1 MESNKEEY
9 YKLSE
14 KELNSIT
21 ELDKTFVNKGNNE
34 FRIKLS
40 NSFCDEK
47 QLNKLVY
54 RAGIIASILSMSKSG
69 LPMGIMITGGN
80 NNNSFNGIK
89 ISSEKGE
96 MLSNEEEEYFE
107 EAINSNNIKDS
118 INTLFAKLKPKQGK
132 CIIIIGID
140 NRESSKKLSEI
151 LIKGLKCIDNCSF
164 NFYDIVPSPNLCFLT
179 FVNQMTFQKIGLKYK
194 MIFVPKENYWAYL
207 INSFNKFHSYY
218 NIVFKNKEESKINYE
233 NEISID
239 CSNGVASLY
248 KNQIMSI
255 FNNKENNF
263 PLKLNFIN
271 DNNNAH
277 ELNVNC
283 GIKTILEKK
292 LPKNKKEK
300 CASIVKCTTLS
311 SDLDSIIYYI
321 DEGDLNGKNRIKI
334 IKGEKI
340 IVLYAKML
348 DFLIDNFSKNLKI
361 KYCEMIKMGI
371 ITSKYS
377 NGAFIYY
384 CENNLK
390 NYKLSLTK
398 TGISNIQKESKK
410 FDISICYEY
419 NGQGTIYISQDLS
432 TKFGKLSSLIET
444 SKDSQIIELFQLFI
458 ALFNSITSDGVSN
471 LLVIESIMKIMNL
484 SIKDVYDFYNE
495 ISYKIVDIKVKYNNK
510 FITNEDD
517 NKIEEP
523 KNLQKIIDEISN
535 KYKGSK
541 IYVRPSDIED
551 SLRVYV
557 ESETD
562 DNCEKILEE
571 LSKCLK
577 EEKI

>member
-1 MESNKEEY
+1 MESNKDKY

-14 KELNSIT
+14 KELNSIC
-21 ELDKTFVNKGNNE
+21 ELDKTLENKGNNE

-40 NSFCDEK
+40 NFICDEK
-47 QLNKLVY
+47 QLKNLVF
-54 RAGIIASILSMSKSG
+54 RAGIITSIFSMSKNG

-89 ISSEKGE
+89 ICSEKGE
-96 MLSNEEEEYFE
+96 MLSNEEEEYFDE
-107 EAINSNNIKDS
+107 VINSNNIKES

-132 CIIIIGID
+132 CIIVIGID

-164 NFYDIVPSPNLCFLT
+164 NFYDIIPSPSLYFLT

-194 MIFVPKENYWAYL
+194 MVFVPRDNYWGYL

-218 NIVFKNKEESKINYE
+218 SMVFKTKEENKIKYE
-233 NEISID
+233 NEICID
-239 CSNGVASLY
+239 LSNGVASLY

-255 FNNKENNF
+255 FNNKENKF
-263 PLKLNFIN
+263 PLKIHLIN
-271 DNNNAH
+271 DNNNEH
-277 ELNVNC
+277 ELNINC
-283 GIKTILEKK
+283 GINSILEKK
-292 LPKNKKEK
+292 IPKNKKEK
-300 CASIVKCTTLS
+300 YASIVKCASLS

-321 DEGDLNGKNRIKI
+321 DEEDGKNGIEI

-361 KYCEMIKMGI
+361 KYNEMIKMGI

-377 NGAFIYY
+377 NGAFISF

-390 NYKLSLTK
+390 NYKLSVTK
-398 TGISNIQKESKK
+398 TGINNIQKESKK

-419 NGQGTIYISQDLS
+419 NGLGTIYISQDLS

-471 LLVIESIMKIMNL
+471 LIVIESIMKSMNL

-495 ISYKIVDIKVKYNNK
+495 IPYKIVDIKMKYSK

-517 NKIEEP
+517 SKIIEP
-523 KNLQKIIDEISN
+523 KNMQIIIDELSN
-535 KYKGSK
+535 KYANSK
-541 IYVRPSDIED
+541 IYVRPTGTED
-551 SLRVYV
+551 YLRVYV

-562 DNCEKILEE
+562 DNCEKIIEE
-571 LSKCLK
+571 LSKRLK

>member
-1 MESNKEEY
+1 MESNKDKY

-14 KELNSIT
+14 KELNSIC
-21 ELDKTFVNKGNNE
+21 ELDKTLENKGNNE

-40 NSFCDEK
+40 NFICDEK
-47 QLNKLVY
+47 QLKNLVF
-54 RAGIIASILSMSKSG
+54 RAGIITSIFSMSKNG

-89 ISSEKGE
+89 ICSEKGE

-107 EAINSNNIKDS
+107 EVINSNNIKES

-132 CIIIIGID
+132 CIIVIGID

-164 NFYDIVPSPNLCFLT
+164 NFYDIIPSPSLYFLT

-194 MIFVPKENYWAYL
+194 MVFVPRDNYWGYL

-218 NIVFKNKEESKINYE
+218 NIVFKTKEENKIKYE
-233 NEISID
+233 NEICID
-239 CSNGVASLY
+239 LSNGVASLY

-255 FNNKENNF
+255 FNNKENKF
-263 PLKLNFIN
+263 PLKIHLIN
-271 DNNNAH
+271 DNNNEH
-277 ELNVNC
+277 ELNINC
-283 GIKTILEKK
+283 GINSILEKK
-292 LPKNKKEK
+292 IPKNKKEK
-300 CASIVKCTTLS
+300 YASIVKCASLS

-321 DEGDLNGKNRIKI
+321 DEEDGKNGIEI

-361 KYCEMIKMGI
+361 KYNEMIKMGI

-377 NGAFIYY
+377 NGAFISY

-390 NYKLSLTK
+390 NYKLSVTK
-398 TGISNIQKESKK
+398 TGINNIQKESKK

-419 NGQGTIYISQDLS
+419 NGLGTIYISQDLS

-471 LLVIESIMKIMNL
+471 LLVIESIMKSMNL

-495 ISYKIVDIKVKYNNK
+495 IPYKIVDIKMKYNK

-517 NKIEEP
+517 SKIIEP
-523 KNLQKIIDEISN
+523 KNMQIIIDELSN
-535 KYKGSK
+535 KYANSK
-541 IYVRPSDIED
+541 IYVRPTGTED
-551 SLRVYV
+551 CLRVYV

-562 DNCEKILEE
+562 DNCKKIIEE
-571 LSKCLK
+571 LSKRLK

>member
-1 MESNKEEY
+1 MESNKDKY

-14 KELNSIT
+14 KELNSIC
-21 ELDKTFVNKGNNE
+21 ELDKTLENKGNNE

-40 NSFCDEK
+40 NFICDEK
-47 QLNKLVY
+47 QLKNLVF
-54 RAGIIASILSMSKSG
+54 RAGIITSIFSMSKNG

-89 ISSEKGE
+89 ICSEKGE

-107 EAINSNNIKDS
+107 EVINSNNIKES

-132 CIIIIGID
+132 CIIVIGID

-164 NFYDIVPSPNLCFLT
+164 NFYDIIPSPSLYFLT

-194 MIFVPKENYWAYL
+194 MVFVPRDNYWGYL

-218 NIVFKNKEESKINYE
+218 NIVFKTKEENKIKYE
-233 NEISID
+233 NEICID
-239 CSNGVASLY
+239 LSNGVASLY

-255 FNNKENNF
+255 FNNKENKF
-263 PLKLNFIN
+263 PLKIHLIN
-271 DNNNAH
+271 DNNNEH
-277 ELNVNC
+277 ELNINC
-283 GIKTILEKK
+283 GINSILEKK
-292 LPKNKKEK
+292 IPKNKKEK
-300 CASIVKCTTLS
+300 CASIVKCATLS

-321 DEGDLNGKNRIKI
+321 DEEYGKNGIEI

-361 KYCEMIKMGI
+361 KYNEMIKMGI

-377 NGAFIYY
+377 NGAFISF

-390 NYKLSLTK
+390 NYKLSVTK
-398 TGISNIQKESKK
+398 TGINNIQKESKK

-419 NGQGTIYISQDLS
+419 NGLGTIYISQDLS

-471 LLVIESIMKIMNL
+471 LLVIESIMKSMNL

-495 ISYKIVDIKVKYNNK
+495 IPYKIVDIKMKYNK

-517 NKIEEP
+517 SKIIEP
-523 KNLQKIIDEISN
+523 KNMQIIIDELSN
-535 KYKGSK
+535 KYANSK
-541 IYVRPSDIED
+541 IYVRPTGTED
-551 SLRVYV
+551 YLRVYV

-562 DNCEKILEE
+562 DNCEKIIEE
-571 LSKCLK
+571 LSKRLK

>member
-1 MESNKEEY
+1 MESNKDKY

-14 KELNSIT
+14 KELNSIC
-21 ELDKTFVNKGNNE
+21 ELDKTLENKGNND

-40 NSFCDEK
+40 NFICDEK
-47 QLNKLVY
+47 QLKNLVF
-54 RAGIIASILSMSKSG
+54 RAGIITSIFSMSKNG

-80 NNNSFNGIK
+80 NNNSFDGIK
-89 ISSEKGE
+89 ICSEKGE

-107 EAINSNNIKDS
+107 EVINSNNIKES

-132 CIIIIGID
+132 CIIVIGID

-164 NFYDIVPSPNLCFLT
+164 NFYDIIPSPSLYFLT

-194 MIFVPKENYWAYL
+194 MVFVPRDNYWGYL

-218 NIVFKNKEESKINYE
+218 NIVFKTKEENQIKYE
-233 NEISID
+233 NEICID
-239 CSNGVASLY
+239 LSNGVASLY

-255 FNNKENNF
+255 FNNKENKF
-263 PLKLNFIN
+263 PLKIHLIN
-271 DNNNAH
+271 DNNNEH
-277 ELNVNC
+277 ELNINC
-283 GIKTILEKK
+283 GINSILEKK
-292 LPKNKKEK
+292 IPKNKKEK
-300 CASIVKCTTLS
+300 CASIVKCATLS

-321 DEGDLNGKNRIKI
+321 DEEDGKNGIEK

-361 KYCEMIKMGI
+361 KYNEMIKMGI

-377 NGAFIYY
+377 NGAFISY
-384 CENNLK
+384 CEKNLK
-390 NYKLSLTK
+390 NYKLSVTK
-398 TGISNIQKESKK
+398 TGINNIQKESKK

-419 NGQGTIYISQDLS
+419 NGLGTIYISQDLS

-471 LLVIESIMKIMNL
+471 LLVIESIMKSMNL

-495 ISYKIVDIKVKYNNK
+495 IPYKIVDIKMKYNK

-517 NKIEEP
+517 SKIIEP
-523 KNLQKIIDEISN
+523 KNMQIIIDELSN
-535 KYKGSK
+535 KYANSK
-541 IYVRPSDIED
+541 IYVRPTGTED
-551 SLRVYV
+551 YLRVYA

-562 DNCEKILEE
+562 DNCEKIIEE
-571 LSKCLK
+571 LSKLLK

>member
-1 MESNKEEY
+1 MESNKDKY

-14 KELNSIT
+14 KELNSIC
-21 ELDKTFVNKGNNE
+21 ELDKTLENKGNNE

-40 NSFCDEK
+40 NFICDEK
-47 QLNKLVY
+47 QLKNLVF
-54 RAGIIASILSMSKSG
+54 RAGIITSIFSMSKNG

-89 ISSEKGE
+89 ICSEKGE
-96 MLSNEEEEYFE
+96 MLSNEEEEYFDE
-107 EAINSNNIKDS
+107 IINSNNIKES

-132 CIIIIGID
+132 CIIVIGID

-164 NFYDIVPSPNLCFLT
+164 NFYDIIPSPSLYFLT

-194 MIFVPKENYWAYL
+194 MVFVPRDNYWGYL

-218 NIVFKNKEESKINYE
+218 NIVFKTKEENKIKYE
-233 NEISID
+233 NEICID
-239 CSNGVASLY
+239 LSNGVASLY

-255 FNNKENNF
+255 FNNKENKF
-263 PLKLNFIN
+263 PLKIHLIN
-271 DNNNAH
+271 DNNNEH
-277 ELNVNC
+277 ELNINC
-283 GIKTILEKK
+283 GINSILEKK
-292 LPKNKKEK
+292 IPKNKKEK
-300 CASIVKCTTLS
+300 CASIVKCSTLS

-321 DEGDLNGKNRIKI
+321 DEEDGKNGIEI

-361 KYCEMIKMGI
+361 KYNEMIKMGI

-377 NGAFIYY
+377 NGAFISY

-390 NYKLSLTK
+390 NYKLSVTK
-398 TGISNIQKESKK
+398 TGINNIQKESKK

-419 NGQGTIYISQDLS
+419 NGLGTIYISQDLS

-471 LLVIESIMKIMNL
+471 LLVIESIMKSMNL

-495 ISYKIVDIKVKYNNK
+495 IPYKIVDIKMKYNK

-517 NKIEEP
+517 SKIIEP
-523 KNLQKIIDEISN
+523 KNMQIIIDELSN
-535 KYKGSK
+535 KYANSK
-541 IYVRPSDIED
+541 IYVRPTGTED
-551 SLRVYV
+551 FLRVYV

-562 DNCEKILEE
+562 DNCEKIIEE
-571 LSKCLK
+571 LSKRLK

>member
-14 KELNSIT
+14 KEINSLS
-21 ELDKTFVNKGNNE
+21 ELDKVYESKGNNE

-40 NSFCDEK
+40 NFISDEK

-54 RAGIIASILSMSKSG
+54 RAGIMTSIFSMSKNG

-80 NNNSFNGIK
+80 NNNLFNGIK
-89 ISSEKGE
+89 ICSEKGE
-96 MLSNEEEEYFE
+96 MLSDEEEKYFE
-107 EAINSNNIKDS
+107 DIINSNNIKES
-118 INTLFAKLKPKQGK
+118 LNILFEKLKPKQGK
-132 CIIIIGID
+132 CIIVIGID
-140 NRESSKKLSEI
+140 NRERSKKLSEI

-164 NFYDIVPSPNLCFLT
+164 NFYDIVPSPSLYFLS

-194 MIFVPKENYWAYL
+194 MVFVPKENYWGYL

-218 NIVFKNKEESKINYE
+218 NIVFKNKEENKIKYE
-233 NEISID
+233 NEICID
-239 CSNGVASLY
+239 LSHGIASSY

-263 PLKLNFIN
+263 PLKIHLIN
-271 DNNNAH
+271 DNNNEH
-277 ELNVNC
+277 ELNANC
-283 GIKTILEKK
+283 GINSILEKN
-292 LPKNKKEK
+292 LPKNKREK
-300 CASIVKCTTLS
+300 CASIVKCATLS

-321 DEGDLNGKNRIKI
+321 DEGDGKNGIKI

-348 DFLIDNFSKNLKI
+348 DFLINNFSKNLKI
-361 KYCEMIKMGI
+361 KYHEMIKMGI

-377 NGAFIYY
+377 NGAFISY

-390 NYKLSLTK
+390 NYKLFLTK

-432 TKFGKLSSLIET
+432 TNFGKLSSLIET

-458 ALFNSITSDGVSN
+458 ALFNSITCDGVSN
-471 LLVIESIMKIMNL
+471 LLVIESIMKTVNF

-495 ISYKIVDIKVKYNNK
+495 LPYKIVDIQVKYNK

-517 NKIEEP
+517 SKILEP
-523 KNLQKIIDEISN
+523 KNMQKIIDELSK
-535 KYKGSK
+535 KYTNSK
-541 IYVRPSDIED
+541 IYVRPAGIED
-551 SLRVYV
+551 CLRVYA
-557 ESETD
+557 ESETV
-562 DNCEKILEE
+562 DNCEKIIEE
-571 LSKCLK
+571 LSKRLK

>member
-14 KELNSIT
+14 KELNSIN
-21 ELDKTFVNKGNNE
+21 ELDKTFHKKENYE
-34 FRIKLS
+34 FKFKLS
-40 NSFCDEK
+40 NFLCDEK
-47 QLNKLVY
+47 QLNNLVY
-54 RAGIIASILSMSKSG
+54 RAGIVTSIFSMSKNG

-80 NNNSFNGIK
+80 NNNSFNGIT

-96 MLSNEEEEYFE
+96 MLSNEEEEYFDNI
-107 EAINSNNIKDS
+107 INSNNLKDS
-118 INTLFAKLKPKQGK
+118 INTLFSKLKPKQGK
-132 CIIIIGID
+132 CIIVIGID

-151 LIKGLKCIDNCSF
+151 LIKGLKCIDNCSY
-164 NFYDIVPSPNLCFLT
+164 NFYDIVPSPSLCFLT
-179 FVNQMTFQKIGLKYK
+179 FVNQMAFQKIGLKYK
-194 MIFVPKENYWAYL
+194 MVFVPRDNYWAYL

-218 NIVFKNKEESKINYE
+218 NIVFKNKQENKMNYE
-233 NEISID
+233 NEICID
-239 CSNGVASLY
+239 CSNGIASLY

-255 FNNKENNF
+255 FNNKENNY
-263 PLKLNFIN
+263 PLKLHLIN
-271 DNNNAH
+271 DNNYER
-277 ELNVNC
+277 ELNINC
-283 GIKTILEKK
+283 GINTILEKK

-300 CASIVKCTTLS
+300 CASIVKCATLS

-321 DEGDLNGKNRIKI
+321 DKGDLNEKSEIKI
-334 IKGEKI
+334 IRGEKI

-361 KYCEMIKMGI
+361 KYYEMIKMGI

-377 NGAFIYY
+377 NGAFISY

-398 TGISNIQKESKK
+398 TGISNIQKESKN

-471 LLVIESIMKIMNL
+471 LLVIESIMKLMNL
-484 SIKDVYDFYNE
+484 SLQDVYDFYNE
-495 ISYKIVDIKVKYNNK
+495 IPYKILDIKMKYNNK
-510 FITNEDD
+510 FITDEDD
-517 NKIEEP
+517 TKILEP
-523 KNLQKIIDEISN
+523 KNIQKIIDEITH
-535 KYKGSK
+535 KYQKSK
-541 IYVRPSDIED
+541 IYVRPTGTED
-551 SLRVYV
+551 CLRVYV

-562 DNCEKILEE
+562 DNCEKIIEE
-571 LSKCLK
+571 LSKSLN

>member
-1 MESNKEEY
+1 MESNKDKY

-14 KELNSIT
+14 KELNSIC
-21 ELDKTFVNKGNNE
+21 ELDKTLENKGNNE

-40 NSFCDEK
+40 NFICDEK
-47 QLNKLVY
+47 QLKNLVF
-54 RAGIIASILSMSKSG
+54 RAGIITSIFSMSKNG

-89 ISSEKGE
+89 ICSEKGE
-96 MLSNEEEEYFE
+96 MLSNEEEEYFDE
-107 EAINSNNIKDS
+107 IINSNNIKES

-132 CIIIIGID
+132 CIIVIGID

-164 NFYDIVPSPNLCFLT
+164 NFYDIIPSPSLYFLT

-194 MIFVPKENYWAYL
+194 MVFVPRDNYWGYL

-218 NIVFKNKEESKINYE
+218 NIVFKTKEENKIKYE
-233 NEISID
+233 NEICID
-239 CSNGVASLY
+239 LSNGVASLY

-255 FNNKENNF
+255 FNNKENKF
-263 PLKLNFIN
+263 PLKIHLIN
-271 DNNNAH
+271 DNNNEH
-277 ELNVNC
+277 ELNINC
-283 GIKTILEKK
+283 GINSILEKK
-292 LPKNKKEK
+292 IPKNKKEK
-300 CASIVKCTTLS
+300 CASIVKCSTLS

-321 DEGDLNGKNRIKI
+321 DEEDGKNGIEI

-361 KYCEMIKMGI
+361 KYNEMIKMGI

-377 NGAFIYY
+377 NGAFISY

-390 NYKLSLTK
+390 NYKLSVTK
-398 TGISNIQKESKK
+398 TGINNIQKESKK

-419 NGQGTIYISQDLS
+419 NGLGTIYISQDLS

-471 LLVIESIMKIMNL
+471 LLVIESIMKSMNL

-495 ISYKIVDIKVKYNNK
+495 IPYKIVDIKMKYNK

-517 NKIEEP
+517 SKIIEP
-523 KNLQKIIDEISN
+523 KNMQIIIDELSN
-535 KYKGSK
+535 KYANSK
-541 IYVRPSDIED
+541 IYVRPTGTED
-551 SLRVYV
+551 FLRVYV
-557 ESETD
+557 ESETE
-562 DNCEKILEE
+562 DNCEKIIEE
-571 LSKCLK
+571 LSKRLK

>member
-1 MESNKEEY
+1 MESNKDKY

-14 KELNSIT
+14 KELNSIC
-21 ELDKTFVNKGNNE
+21 ELDKTLEIKGNNE

-40 NSFCDEK
+40 NFICDEK
-47 QLNKLVY
+47 QLKNLVF
-54 RAGIIASILSMSKSG
+54 RAGIITSIFSMSKNG

-89 ISSEKGE
+89 ICSEKGE

-107 EAINSNNIKDS
+107 EVINSNNIKES
-118 INTLFAKLKPKQGK
+118 INALFAKLKPKQGK
-132 CIIIIGID
+132 CIIVIGID

-164 NFYDIVPSPNLCFLT
+164 NFYDIIPSPSLYFLT

-194 MIFVPKENYWAYL
+194 MVFVPRDNYWGYL

-218 NIVFKNKEESKINYE
+218 SMVFKNKEENKIKYE
-233 NEISID
+233 NEICID
-239 CSNGVASLY
+239 LSNGVASLY

-255 FNNKENNF
+255 FNNKENKF
-263 PLKLNFIN
+263 PLKIHLIN
-271 DNNNAH
+271 DNNNEH
-277 ELNVNC
+277 ELNINC
-283 GIKTILEKK
+283 GINSILEKK
-292 LPKNKKEK
+292 IPKNKKEK
-300 CASIVKCTTLS
+300 CASIVKCATLS

-321 DEGDLNGKNRIKI
+321 DEEDGKNGIEI

-361 KYCEMIKMGI
+361 KYNEMIKMGI

-377 NGAFIYY
+377 NGAFKSF

-390 NYKLSLTK
+390 NYKLSVTK
-398 TGISNIQKESKK
+398 TGINNIQKESKK

-419 NGQGTIYISQDLS
+419 NGLGTIYISQDLS

-471 LLVIESIMKIMNL
+471 LLVIESIMKSMNL

-495 ISYKIVDIKVKYNNK
+495 IPYKIVDIKMKYRK

-517 NKIEEP
+517 SKIIEP
-523 KNLQKIIDEISN
+523 KNMQIIIDELSN
-535 KYKGSK
+535 KYANSK
-541 IYVRPSDIED
+541 IYVRPTGTED
-551 SLRVYV
+551 CLRVYV

-562 DNCEKILEE
+562 DNCEKIIEE
-571 LSKCLK
+571 LSKSLN

>member
-1 MESNKEEY
+1 MESNKDKY

-14 KELNSIT
+14 KELNSIC
-21 ELDKTFVNKGNNE
+21 ELDKTLENKGNNE

-40 NSFCDEK
+40 NFICDEK
-47 QLNKLVY
+47 QLKNLVF
-54 RAGIIASILSMSKSG
+54 RAGIITSIFSMSKNG

-89 ISSEKGE
+89 ICSEKGE

-107 EAINSNNIKDS
+107 EVINSNNIKES

-132 CIIIIGID
+132 CIIVIGID

-164 NFYDIVPSPNLCFLT
+164 NFYDIIPSPSLYFLT

-194 MIFVPKENYWAYL
+194 MVFVPRDNYWGYL

-218 NIVFKNKEESKINYE
+218 NIVFKTKEENKIKYE
-233 NEISID
+233 NEICID
-239 CSNGVASLY
+239 LSNGVASLY

-255 FNNKENNF
+255 FNNKENKF
-263 PLKLNFIN
+263 PLKIHLIN
-271 DNNNAH
+271 DNNNEH
-277 ELNVNC
+277 ELNINC
-283 GIKTILEKK
+283 GINSILEKK
-292 LPKNKKEK
+292 IPKNKKEK
-300 CASIVKCTTLS
+300 YASIVKCASLS

-321 DEGDLNGKNRIKI
+321 DEEDGKNGIEI

-361 KYCEMIKMGI
+361 KYNEMIKMGI

-377 NGAFIYY
+377 NGAFISY

-390 NYKLSLTK
+390 NYKLSVTK
-398 TGISNIQKESKK
+398 TGINNIQKESKK

-419 NGQGTIYISQDLS
+419 NGLGTIYISQDLS

-471 LLVIESIMKIMNL
+471 LLVIESIMKSMNL

-495 ISYKIVDIKVKYNNK
+495 IPYKIVDIKMKYNK

-517 NKIEEP
+517 SKIIEP
-523 KNLQKIIDEISN
+523 KNMQIIIDELSN
-535 KYKGSK
+535 KYANSK
-541 IYVRPSDIED
+541 IYVRPTGTED
-551 SLRVYV
+551 YLRVYV

-562 DNCEKILEE
+562 DNCKKIIEE
-571 LSKCLK
+571 LSKRLK

>member
-1 MESNKEEY
+1 MESNKDKY

-14 KELNSIT
+14 KELNSIC
-21 ELDKTFVNKGNNE
+21 ELDKAFENKGNNE

-40 NSFCDEK
+40 NFICDEK
-47 QLNKLVY
+47 QLKNLVF
-54 RAGIIASILSMSKSG
+54 RAGIITSIFSMSKNG

-80 NNNSFNGIK
+80 NNNSFDGIK
-89 ISSEKGE
+89 ICSEKGE

-107 EAINSNNIKDS
+107 EVINSNNIKES

-132 CIIIIGID
+132 CIIVIGID

-164 NFYDIVPSPNLCFLT
+164 NFYDIIPSPSLYFLT

-194 MIFVPKENYWAYL
+194 MVFVPRDNYWGYL

-218 NIVFKNKEESKINYE
+218 NIVFKTKEENKIKYE
-233 NEISID
+233 NEICID
-239 CSNGVASLY
+239 LANGVASLY

-255 FNNKENNF
+255 FNNKENKF
-263 PLKLNFIN
+263 PLKIHLIN
-271 DNNNAH
+271 DNNNEH
-277 ELNVNC
+277 ELNINC
-283 GIKTILEKK
+283 GINSILEKK
-292 LPKNKKEK
+292 IPKNKKEK
-300 CASIVKCTTLS
+300 CASIVKCATLS

-321 DEGDLNGKNRIKI
+321 DEKYGKNGIEI

-361 KYCEMIKMGI
+361 KYNEMIKMGI

-377 NGAFIYY
+377 NGAFISF

-390 NYKLSLTK
+390 NYKLSVTK
-398 TGISNIQKESKK
+398 TGINNIQKESKK

-419 NGQGTIYISQDLS
+419 NGLGTIYISQDLS

-471 LLVIESIMKIMNL
+471 LLVIESIMKSMNL

-495 ISYKIVDIKVKYNNK
+495 IPYKIVDIKMKYSK

-517 NKIEEP
+517 SKIIEP
-523 KNLQKIIDEISN
+523 KNMQIIIDELSN
-535 KYKGSK
+535 KYANSK
-541 IYVRPSDIED
+541 IYVRPTGTED
-551 SLRVYV
+551 CLRVYV

-562 DNCEKILEE
+562 DNCKKIIEE
-571 LSKCLK
+571 LSKRLK

>member
-1 MESNKEEY
+1 MESNKDKY

-14 KELNSIT
+14 KELNSIC
-21 ELDKTFVNKGNNE
+21 ELDKTLENKGNNE

-40 NSFCDEK
+40 NFICDEK
-47 QLNKLVY
+47 QLKNLVF
-54 RAGIIASILSMSKSG
+54 RAGIITSIFSMSKNG

-89 ISSEKGE
+89 ICSEKGE

-107 EAINSNNIKDS
+107 EVINSNNIKES

-132 CIIIIGID
+132 CIIVIGID

-151 LIKGLKCIDNCSF
+151 LIKGLKCIDHCSF
-164 NFYDIVPSPNLCFLT
+164 NFYDIIPSPSLYFLT

-194 MIFVPKENYWAYL
+194 MVFVPRDNYWGYL

-218 NIVFKNKEESKINYE
+218 NMVFKTKEENKIKYE
-233 NEISID
+233 NEICID
-239 CSNGVASLY
+239 LANGVASLY

-255 FNNKENNF
+255 FNNKENKF
-263 PLKLNFIN
+263 PLKIHLIN
-271 DNNNAH
+271 DNNNEH
-277 ELNVNC
+277 ELNINC
-283 GIKTILEKK
+283 GINSILEKK
-292 LPKNKKEK
+292 IPKNKKEK
-300 CASIVKCTTLS
+300 CASIVKCATLS

-321 DEGDLNGKNRIKI
+321 DEEDGKNGIEI

-361 KYCEMIKMGI
+361 KYNEMIKMGI

-377 NGAFIYY
+377 NGAFKSF

-390 NYKLSLTK
+390 NYKLSVTK
-398 TGISNIQKESKK
+398 TGINNIQKESKK

-419 NGQGTIYISQDLS
+419 NGLGTIYISQDLS

-458 ALFNSITSDGVSN
+458 ALFNSIASDGVSN
-471 LLVIESIMKIMNL
+471 LLVIESIMKSMNL

-495 ISYKIVDIKVKYNNK
+495 IPYKIVDIKMKYSK

-517 NKIEEP
+517 SKIIEP
-523 KNLQKIIDEISN
+523 KNMQIIIDELSN
-535 KYKGSK
+535 KYANSK
-541 IYVRPSDIED
+541 IYVRPTGTED
-551 SLRVYV
+551 YLRVYV

-562 DNCEKILEE
+562 DNCEKIIEE
-571 LSKCLK
+571 LSKRLK

>member
-1 MESNKEEY
+1 MESNKDKY

-14 KELNSIT
+14 KELNSIC
-21 ELDKTFVNKGNNE
+21 ELDKTLENKGNNE

-40 NSFCDEK
+40 NFICDEK
-47 QLNKLVY
+47 QLKNLVF
-54 RAGIIASILSMSKSG
+54 RAGIITSIFSMSKNG

-89 ISSEKGE
+89 ICSEKGE

-107 EAINSNNIKDS
+107 EVINSNNIKES

-132 CIIIIGID
+132 CIIVIGID

-164 NFYDIVPSPNLCFLT
+164 NFYDIIPSPSLYFLT

-194 MIFVPKENYWAYL
+194 MVFVPRDNYWGYL

-218 NIVFKNKEESKINYE
+218 NIVFKTKEENQIKYE
-233 NEISID
+233 NEICID
-239 CSNGVASLY
+239 LSNGVASLY

-255 FNNKENNF
+255 FNNKENKF
-263 PLKLNFIN
+263 PLKIHLIN
-271 DNNNAH
+271 DNNNEH
-277 ELNVNC
+277 ELNINC
-283 GIKTILEKK
+283 GINSILEKK
-292 LPKNKKEK
+292 IPKNKKEK
-300 CASIVKCTTLS
+300 CASIVKCATLS

-321 DEGDLNGKNRIKI
+321 DEEDGKNGIEI

-361 KYCEMIKMGI
+361 KYNEMIKMGI

-377 NGAFIYY
+377 NGAFISY

-390 NYKLSLTK
+390 NYKLSVTK
-398 TGISNIQKESKK
+398 TGINNIQKESKK

-419 NGQGTIYISQDLS
+419 NGLGTIYISQDLS

-471 LLVIESIMKIMNL
+471 LLVIESIMKSMNL

-495 ISYKIVDIKVKYNNK
+495 IPYKIVDIKMKYNK

-517 NKIEEP
+517 SKIIEP
-523 KNLQKIIDEISN
+523 KNMQIIIDELSN
-535 KYKGSK
+535 KYANSK
-541 IYVRPSDIED
+541 IYVRPTGTED
-551 SLRVYV
+551 YLRVYA

-562 DNCEKILEE
+562 DNCEKIIEE
-571 LSKCLK
+571 LSKRLK

>member
-1 MESNKEEY
+1 MESNKDKY

-14 KELNSIT
+14 KELNSIC
-21 ELDKTFVNKGNNE
+21 ELDKTLENKGNNE

-40 NSFCDEK
+40 NFICDEK
-47 QLNKLVY
+47 QLKNLVF
-54 RAGIIASILSMSKSG
+54 RAGIITSIFSMSKNG

-80 NNNSFNGIK
+80 NNNSYNGIK
-89 ISSEKGE
+89 ICSEKGE

-107 EAINSNNIKDS
+107 EVINSNNIKES

-132 CIIIIGID
+132 CIIVIGID

-164 NFYDIVPSPNLCFLT
+164 NFYDIIPSPSLYFLT

-194 MIFVPKENYWAYL
+194 MVFVPRDNYWGYL

-218 NIVFKNKEESKINYE
+218 NIVFKTKEENKIKYE
-233 NEISID
+233 NEICID
-239 CSNGVASLY
+239 LANGVASLY
-248 KNQIMSI
+248 KNQIISI
-255 FNNKENNF
+255 FNNKENKF
-263 PLKLNFIN
+263 PLKIHLIN
-271 DNNNAH
+271 DNNNEH
-277 ELNVNC
+277 ELNINC
-283 GIKTILEKK
+283 GINSILEKK
-292 LPKNKKEK
+292 IPKNKKEK
-300 CASIVKCTTLS
+300 CASIVKCATLS

-321 DEGDLNGKNRIKI
+321 DEEDGKNGIEI

-361 KYCEMIKMGI
+361 KYNEMIKMGI

-377 NGAFIYY
+377 NGAFISF

-390 NYKLSLTK
+390 NYKLSVTK
-398 TGISNIQKESKK
+398 TGINNIQKESKK

-419 NGQGTIYISQDLS
+419 NGLGTIYISQDLS

-471 LLVIESIMKIMNL
+471 LLVIESIMKSMNL

-495 ISYKIVDIKVKYNNK
+495 IPYKIVDIKMKYNK

-517 NKIEEP
+517 SKIIEP
-523 KNLQKIIDEISN
+523 KNMQIIIDELSN
-535 KYKGSK
+535 KYANSK
-541 IYVRPSDIED
+541 IYVRPTGTED
-551 SLRVYV
+551 YLRVYV
-557 ESETD
+557 ETETD
-562 DNCEKILEE
+562 DNCEKIIEE
-571 LSKCLK
+571 LSKRLK

>member
-1 MESNKEEY
+1 MESNKDKY

-14 KELNSIT
+14 KELNSIC
-21 ELDKTFVNKGNNE
+21 ELDKTLENKGNNE

-40 NSFCDEK
+40 NFICDEK
-47 QLNKLVY
+47 QLKNLVF
-54 RAGIIASILSMSKSG
+54 RAGIITSIFSMSKNG

-89 ISSEKGE
+89 ICSEKGE
-96 MLSNEEEEYFE
+96 MLSNEEEEYFDE
-107 EAINSNNIKDS
+107 IINSNNIKES

-132 CIIIIGID
+132 CIIVIGID

-164 NFYDIVPSPNLCFLT
+164 NFYDIIPSPSLYFLT

-194 MIFVPKENYWAYL
+194 MVFVPRDNYWGYL

-218 NIVFKNKEESKINYE
+218 NIVFKTKEENKIKYE
-233 NEISID
+233 NEICID
-239 CSNGVASLY
+239 LSNGVASLY

-255 FNNKENNF
+255 FNNKENKF
-263 PLKLNFIN
+263 PLKIHLIN
-271 DNNNAH
+271 DNNNEH
-277 ELNVNC
+277 ELNINC
-283 GIKTILEKK
+283 GINSILEKK
-292 LPKNKKEK
+292 IPKNKKEK
-300 CASIVKCTTLS
+300 CASIVKCSTLS

-321 DEGDLNGKNRIKI
+321 DEEDGKNGIEI

-361 KYCEMIKMGI
+361 KYNEMIKMGI

-377 NGAFIYY
+377 NGAFISY

-390 NYKLSLTK
+390 NYKLSVTK
-398 TGISNIQKESKK
+398 TGINNIQKESKK

-419 NGQGTIYISQDLS
+419 NGLGTIYISQDLS

-471 LLVIESIMKIMNL
+471 LLVIESIMKSMNL

-495 ISYKIVDIKVKYNNK
+495 IPYKIVDIKMKYNK

-517 NKIEEP
+517 SKIIEP
-523 KNLQKIIDEISN
+523 KNMQIIIDELSN
-535 KYKGSK
+535 KYANSK
-541 IYVRPSDIED
+541 IYVRPTGTED
-551 SLRVYV
+551 YLRVYV
-557 ESETD
+557 ETETD
-562 DNCEKILEE
+562 DNCEKIIEE
-571 LSKCLK
+571 LSKRLK

>member
-1 MESNKEEY
+1 MESNKDKY

-14 KELNSIT
+14 KELNSIC
-21 ELDKTFVNKGNNE
+21 ELDKTLENKGNNE

-40 NSFCDEK
+40 NFICDEK
-47 QLNKLVY
+47 QLKNLVF
-54 RAGIIASILSMSKSG
+54 RAGIITSIFSMSKNG

-89 ISSEKGE
+89 ICSEKGE

-107 EAINSNNIKDS
+107 EVINSNNIKES

-132 CIIIIGID
+132 CIIVIGID

-164 NFYDIVPSPNLCFLT
+164 NFYDIIPSPSLYFLT

-194 MIFVPKENYWAYL
+194 MVFVPRDNYWGYL

-218 NIVFKNKEESKINYE
+218 NIVFKTKEENKIKYE
-233 NEISID
+233 NEICID
-239 CSNGVASLY
+239 LSNGVASLY

-255 FNNKENNF
+255 FNNKENKF
-263 PLKLNFIN
+263 PLKIHLIN
-271 DNNNAH
+271 DNNNEH
-277 ELNVNC
+277 ELNINC
-283 GIKTILEKK
+283 GINSILEKK
-292 LPKNKKEK
+292 IPKNKKEK
-300 CASIVKCTTLS
+300 CASIVKCATLS

-321 DEGDLNGKNRIKI
+321 DEEDGKNGIEI

-361 KYCEMIKMGI
+361 KYNEMIKMGI

-377 NGAFIYY
+377 NGAFISF

-390 NYKLSLTK
+390 NYKLSVTK
-398 TGISNIQKESKK
+398 TGINNIQKESKK

-419 NGQGTIYISQDLS
+419 NGLGTIYISQDLS

-471 LLVIESIMKIMNL
+471 LLVIESIMKSMNL

-495 ISYKIVDIKVKYNNK
+495 IPYKIVDIKMKYNK

-517 NKIEEP
+517 SKIIEP
-523 KNLQKIIDEISN
+523 KNMQIIIDELSN
-535 KYKGSK
+535 KYANSK
-541 IYVRPSDIED
+541 IYVRPTGTED
-551 SLRVYV
+551 YLRVYV

-562 DNCEKILEE
+562 DNCEKIIEE
-571 LSKCLK
+571 LSK
-577 EEKI
+577 

>member
-1 MESNKEEY
+1 MESNKDKY

-14 KELNSIT
+14 KELNSIC
-21 ELDKTFVNKGNNE
+21 ELDKTLENKGNNE

-40 NSFCDEK
+40 NFICDEK
-47 QLNKLVY
+47 QLKNLVF
-54 RAGIIASILSMSKSG
+54 RAGIITSIFSMSKNG

-89 ISSEKGE
+89 ICSEKGE

-107 EAINSNNIKDS
+107 EVINSNNIKES

-132 CIIIIGID
+132 CIIVIGID

-164 NFYDIVPSPNLCFLT
+164 NFYDIIPSPSLYFLT

-194 MIFVPKENYWAYL
+194 MVFVPRDNYWGYL

-218 NIVFKNKEESKINYE
+218 NIVFKTKEENKIKYE
-233 NEISID
+233 NEICID
-239 CSNGVASLY
+239 LSNGVASLY

-255 FNNKENNF
+255 FNNKENKF
-263 PLKLNFIN
+263 PLKIHLIN
-271 DNNNAH
+271 DNNNEH
-277 ELNVNC
+277 ELNINC
-283 GIKTILEKK
+283 GINSILEKK
-292 LPKNKKEK
+292 IPKNKKEK
-300 CASIVKCTTLS
+300 YASIVKCASLS

-321 DEGDLNGKNRIKI
+321 DEEDGKNGIEI

-361 KYCEMIKMGI
+361 KYNEMIKMGI

-377 NGAFIYY
+377 NGAFISY

-390 NYKLSLTK
+390 NYKLSVTK
-398 TGISNIQKESKK
+398 TGINNIQKESKK

-419 NGQGTIYISQDLS
+419 NGLGTIYISQDLS

-471 LLVIESIMKIMNL
+471 LLVIESIMKSMNL

-495 ISYKIVDIKVKYNNK
+495 IPYKIVDIKMKYSK

-517 NKIEEP
+517 SKIIEP
-523 KNLQKIIDEISN
+523 KNMQIIIDELSN
-535 KYKGSK
+535 KYANSK
-541 IYVRPSDIED
+541 IYVRPTGTED
-551 SLRVYV
+551 YLRVYV

-562 DNCEKILEE
+562 DNCKKIIEE
-571 LSKCLK
+571 LSKRLK